1 MNEKQYQ
8 NAIKILNEWAHAYYT
23 LDKPIASDAEYDEL
37 YRQILNYEA
46 KNPLLIA
53 SNSPSRRVGAEILKG
68 FEKMAHIKALWSM
81 EDIFDQNE
89 LKEWLE
95 RGNKQNLELYIEPKF
110 DGASLNLLYENGE
123 LFSAITRGDGKIG
136 ENVTQN
142 ARTITSIP
150 LTIPYKER
158 IEIRG
163 EVLITKSDFN
173 AINQELIKQGK
184 QTLANPRNAAA
195 GSLRQLDS
203 AITRSR
209 RLKFYPWGV
218 GENNLKFTKHN
229 QIMEFIHS
237 LGFLQDEFCVLCVG
251 LENAQNAYNELLRR
265 RESASILMDG
275 MVLRLNDVSQEEKF
289 GYTVKFPRFMVAY
302 KFPALEKSTII
313 LDVVWQVGRTGALT
327 PKAICQSVNI
337 DGANVQHATLHNYDE
352 ICRLGVKIGDV
363 VSIIRSGDVIPKITG
378 VLRPGKEQKEIIK
391 PKFCPQCDSKLFDDG
406 AILKCQN
413 LACKARVLNNMIYF
427 ASKKCMNIDGLSSA
441 TIRLFYELGLIK
453 NISDLY
459 RLKQSDL
466 ENLEGFKDKKITN
479 LLNAIAASKTPS
491 LERFIAS
498 LGIELIGEV
507 AAKKIAQH
515 QKQNWRNASY
525 DELISIDGF
534 GQNMA
539 KSYLEFMRINREK
552 IDELLSF
559 ITPKIQT
566 QTPQTSQISNK
577 TFVLTGTLSAPRQSF
592 KERIEALGGRVSS
605 AISSNTDFLL
615 CGENAGSKLNKA
627 KELGIEILNEA
638 QFNALIAQNDE

>member
-110 DGASLNLLYENGE
+110 DGASLNLLYENGQ

-173 AINQELIKQGK
+173 AINQELTKQGK

-275 MVLRLNDVSQEEKF
+275 MVLRLNDVSQEAKF

-515 QKQNWRNASY
+515 QKQNWRDASY

-534 GQNMA
+534 GENMA

-615 CGENAGSKLNKA
+615 CGQNAGSKLNKA
-627 KELGIEILNEA
+627 KELGVEILNEA

>member
-110 DGASLNLLYENGE
+110 DGASLNLLYENGQ

-150 LTIPYKER
+150 LTIPYKEL

-173 AINQELIKQGK
+173 AINQELTKQGK

-229 QIMEFIHS
+229 QIMEFIRS

-251 LENAQNAYNELLRR
+251 LENAQNAYNELLSRR
-265 RESASILMDG
+265 QSASILMDG

-391 PKFCPQCDSKLFDDG
+391 PKFCPQCASELFDDG

-534 GQNMA
+534 GENMA

-615 CGENAGSKLNKA
+615 CGQNAGSKLNKA
-627 KELGIEILNEA
+627 KELGVEILNET

>member
-173 AINQELIKQGK
+173 AINQELTKQGK

-229 QIMEFIHS
+229 QIMEFIRS

-534 GQNMA
+534 GENMA

-615 CGENAGSKLNKA
+615 CGQNAGSKLNKA
-627 KELGIEILNEA
+627 KELGVEILNEA
-638 QFNALIAQNDE
+638 QFNALIAQNNE

>member
-110 DGASLNLLYENGE
+110 DGASLNLLYEKGQ

-173 AINQELIKQGK
+173 AINQELTKQGK

-229 QIMEFIHS
+229 QIMEFIRS

-251 LENAQNAYNELLRR
+251 LKNAQNAYNELLRR

-391 PKFCPQCDSKLFDDG
+391 PKFCPQCASKLFDDG

-515 QKQNWRNASY
+515 QKQNWRDASY

-534 GQNMA
+534 GENMA

-615 CGENAGSKLNKA
+615 CGQNAGSKLNKA
-627 KELGIEILNEA
+627 KELGVEILNEA

>member
-110 DGASLNLLYENGE
+110 DGASLNLLYENGQ

-173 AINQELIKQGK
+173 AINQELTKQGK

-229 QIMEFIHS
+229 QIMEFIRS

-534 GQNMA
+534 GENMA

-615 CGENAGSKLNKA
+615 CGQNAGSKLNKA
-627 KELGIEILNEA
+627 KELGVEILNEA
-638 QFNALIAQNDE
+638 QFNALIAQNNE

>member
-110 DGASLNLLYENGE
+110 DGASLNLLYENGQ

-150 LTIPYKER
+150 LTIPYKEL

-163 EVLITKSDFN
+163 EVLITKNDFN
-173 AINQELIKQGK
+173 AINQELTKQGK

-275 MVLRLNDVSQEEKF
+275 MVLRLNDVSQEAKF

-391 PKFCPQCDSKLFDDG
+391 PKFCPQCASKLFDDG

-534 GQNMA
+534 GENMA

-566 QTPQTSQISNK
+566 QTSQTSQISNK

-615 CGENAGSKLNKA
+615 CGQNAGSKLNKA
-627 KELGIEILNEA
+627 KELGVEILNEA

>member
-110 DGASLNLLYENGE
+110 DGASLNLLYENGQ

-150 LTIPYKER
+150 LTIPYKEL

-173 AINQELIKQGK
+173 AINQELTKQGK

-229 QIMEFIHS
+229 QIMEFIRS

-251 LENAQNAYNELLRR
+251 LKNAQNAYNELLRR

-391 PKFCPQCDSKLFDDG
+391 PKFCPQCASKLFDDG

-534 GQNMA
+534 GENMA

-615 CGENAGSKLNKA
+615 CGQNAGSKLNKA

-638 QFNALIAQNDE
+638 KFNALIAQNDE

>member
-110 DGASLNLLYENGE
+110 DGASLNLLYENGQ

-150 LTIPYKER
+150 LTIPYKEL

-173 AINQELIKQGK
+173 AINQELTKQGK

-229 QIMEFIHS
+229 QIMEFIRS

-391 PKFCPQCDSKLFDDG
+391 PKFCPQCASKLFDDG

-479 LLNAIAASKTPS
+479 LLNAIAGSKTPS
-491 LERFIAS
+491 LERFITS

-534 GQNMA
+534 GENMA

-615 CGENAGSKLNKA
+615 CGQNAGSKLNKA
-627 KELGIEILNEA
+627 KELGVEILNEA
-638 QFNALIAQNDE
+638 QFNALIAQNNE

>member
-173 AINQELIKQGK
+173 AINQELTKQGK

-229 QIMEFIHS
+229 QIMEFIRS

-466 ENLEGFKDKKITN
+466 ENLEGFKDKKIAN

-515 QKQNWRNASY
+515 QKQNWLSPSY

-534 GQNMA
+534 GENMA

-577 TFVLTGTLSAPRQSF
+577 TFVLTGTLSAPRHSF

-615 CGENAGSKLNKA
+615 CGQNAGSKLNKA
-627 KELGIEILNEA
+627 KELGVEILNET
-638 QFNALIAQNDE
+638 QFNALIAQNNE

>member
-110 DGASLNLLYENGE
+110 DGASLNLLYENGQ

-173 AINQELIKQGK
+173 AINQELTKQGK

-275 MVLRLNDVSQEEKF
+275 MVLRLNDISQEEKF

-378 VLRPGKEQKEIIK
+378 VLRPGREQKEIIK
-391 PKFCPQCDSKLFDDG
+391 PKFCPQCASELFDDG

-427 ASKKCMNIDGLSSA
+427 ANKKCMNIDGLSSA

-566 QTPQTSQISNK
+566 QIPQTSQISNK

-615 CGENAGSKLNKA
+615 CGQNAGSKLNKA
-627 KELGIEILNEA
+627 KELGVEILNEA

>member
-110 DGASLNLLYENGE
+110 DGASLNLLYENGQ

-173 AINQELIKQGK
+173 AINQELTKQGK

-251 LENAQNAYNELLRR
+251 LENAQNAYNELLKRR
-265 RESASILMDG
+265 QSASILMDG

-515 QKQNWRNASY
+515 QKQNWLSPSY

-534 GQNMA
+534 GENMA

>member
-173 AINQELIKQGK
+173 AINQELTKQGK

-229 QIMEFIHS
+229 QIMEFIRS

-391 PKFCPQCDSKLFDDG
+391 PKFCPQCASKLFDDG

-534 GQNMA
+534 GENMA

-615 CGENAGSKLNKA
+615 CGQNAGSKLNKA
-627 KELGIEILNEA
+627 KELGVEILNEA

>member
-110 DGASLNLLYENGE
+110 DGASLNLLYENGQ

-150 LTIPYKER
+150 LAIPYKER

-173 AINQELIKQGK
+173 AINQELTKQGK

-265 RESASILMDG
+265 RQNASILMDG

-534 GQNMA
+534 GENMA

-615 CGENAGSKLNKA
+615 CGQNAGSKLNKA
-627 KELGIEILNEA
+627 KELGVKILNEA
-638 QFNALIAQNDE
+638 QFNALIAQNNE

>member
-110 DGASLNLLYENGE
+110 DGASLNLLYENGQ

-173 AINQELIKQGK
+173 AINQELTKQGK

-229 QIMEFIHS
+229 QIMEFIRS

-327 PKAICQSVNI
+327 PKAIYQSVNI

-534 GQNMA
+534 GENMA

-615 CGENAGSKLNKA
+615 CGQNAGSKLNKA
-627 KELGIEILNEA
+627 KELGVEILNEA
-638 QFNALIAQNDE
+638 QFNALIAQNNE

>member
-110 DGASLNLLYENGE
+110 DGASLNLLYENGQ

-173 AINQELIKQGK
+173 AINQELTKQGK

-229 QIMEFIHS
+229 QIMEFIRS

-391 PKFCPQCDSKLFDDG
+391 PKFCPQCASKLFDDG

-515 QKQNWRNASY
+515 QKQNWLSPSY

-534 GQNMA
+534 GENMA

-605 AISSNTDFLL
+605 AISSSTDFLL
-615 CGENAGSKLNKA
+615 CGQNAGSKLNKA
-627 KELGIEILNEA
+627 KELGVEILNEA

>member
-110 DGASLNLLYENGE
+110 DGASLNLLYENGQ

-173 AINQELIKQGK
+173 AINQELTKQGK

-229 QIMEFIHS
+229 QIMEFIRS

-391 PKFCPQCDSKLFDDG
+391 PKFCPQCASKLFDDG

-515 QKQNWRNASY
+515 QKQNWRDASY

-534 GQNMA
+534 GENMA

-605 AISSNTDFLL
+605 AISSSTDFLL
-615 CGENAGSKLNKA
+615 CGQNAGSKLNKA
-627 KELGIEILNEA
+627 KELGVEILNEA

>member
-110 DGASLNLLYENGE
+110 DGASLNLLYEKGQ

-173 AINQELIKQGK
+173 AINQELTKQGK

-229 QIMEFIHS
+229 QIMEFIRS

-251 LENAQNAYNELLRR
+251 LKNAQNAYNELLRR

-391 PKFCPQCDSKLFDDG
+391 PKFCPQCASKLFDDG

-515 QKQNWRNASY
+515 QKQNWRDASY

-534 GQNMA
+534 GENMA

-615 CGENAGSKLNKA
+615 CGQNSGSKLNKA
-627 KELGIEILNEA
+627 KELGVEILNEA

>member
-1 MNEKQYQ
+1 M
-8 NAIKILNEWAHAYYT
+8 
-23 LDKPIASDAEYDEL
+23 
-37 YRQILNYEA
+37 
-46 KNPLLIA
+46 
-53 SNSPSRRVGAEILKG
+53 GAEILKG

-110 DGASLNLLYENGE
+110 DGASLNLLYENGQ

-173 AINQELIKQGK
+173 AINQELTKQGK

-275 MVLRLNDVSQEEKF
+275 MVLRLNDVSQEAKF

-515 QKQNWRNASY
+515 QKQNWLSPSY

-534 GQNMA
+534 GENMA

-615 CGENAGSKLNKA
+615 CGQNAGSKLNKA
-627 KELGIEILNEA
+627 KELGVEILNEA

>member
-110 DGASLNLLYENGE
+110 DGASLNLLYENGQ

-173 AINQELIKQGK
+173 AINQELTKQGK

-229 QIMEFIHS
+229 QIMEFIRS

-391 PKFCPQCDSKLFDDG
+391 PKFCPQCASKLFDDG

-534 GQNMA
+534 GENMA

-577 TFVLTGTLSAPRQSF
+577 TFVLTGTLSVPRQSF

-615 CGENAGSKLNKA
+615 CGQNAGSKLNKA
-627 KELGIEILNEA
+627 KELGVEILNEA
-638 QFNALIAQNDE
+638 QFNALIAQNNE

>member
-110 DGASLNLLYENGE
+110 DGASLNLLYENGQ

-173 AINQELIKQGK
+173 AINQELTKQGK

-265 RESASILMDG
+265 RENASILMDG

-459 RLKQSDL
+459 RLKQSNL

-534 GQNMA
+534 GENMA

-559 ITPKIQT
+559 ITPKIQA

-615 CGENAGSKLNKA
+615 CGQNAGSKLNKA
-627 KELGIEILNEA
+627 KELGVEILNEA
-638 QFNALIAQNDE
+638 QFNALITQNNE

>member
-110 DGASLNLLYENGE
+110 DGASLNLLYENGQ

-173 AINQELIKQGK
+173 AINQELTKQGK

-229 QIMEFIHS
+229 QIMEFIRS

-265 RESASILMDG
+265 RQNASILMDG

-391 PKFCPQCDSKLFDDG
+391 PKFCPQCASKLFDDG

-515 QKQNWRNASY
+515 QKQNWLSPSY

-534 GQNMA
+534 GENMA

-577 TFVLTGTLSAPRQSF
+577 TFVLTGTLSAPRHSF

-615 CGENAGSKLNKA
+615 CGQNAGSKLNKA
-627 KELGIEILNEA
+627 KELGVEILNEA
-638 QFNALIAQNDE
+638 QFNALIAQNNE

>member
-110 DGASLNLLYENGE
+110 DGASLNLLYENGQ

-173 AINQELIKQGK
+173 AINQELTKQGK

-391 PKFCPQCDSKLFDDG
+391 PKFCPQCASELFDDG

-441 TIRLFYELGLIK
+441 TIRLFYEIGLIK

-507 AAKKIAQH
+507 AAKKIAKH

-534 GQNMA
+534 GENMA

-615 CGENAGSKLNKA
+615 CGQNAGSKLNKA

-638 QFNALIAQNDE
+638 KFNALIAQNDE

>member
-37 YRQILNYEA
+37 YCQILNYEA

-110 DGASLNLLYENGE
+110 DGASLNLLYENGQ

-173 AINQELIKQGK
+173 AINQELTKQGK

-515 QKQNWRNASY
+515 QKQNWLSPSY

-615 CGENAGSKLNKA
+615 CGQNAGSKLNKA

-638 QFNALIAQNDE
+638 QFNALIAQNNE

>member
-110 DGASLNLLYENGE
+110 DGASLNLLYENGQ

-150 LTIPYKER
+150 LTIPYKEL

-173 AINQELIKQGK
+173 AINQELTKQGK

-378 VLRPGKEQKEIIK
+378 VLRPGREQKEIIK
-391 PKFCPQCDSKLFDDG
+391 PKFCPRCDSKLFDDG

-534 GQNMA
+534 GENMA

-615 CGENAGSKLNKA
+615 CGQNAGSKLNKA
-627 KELGIEILNEA
+627 KELGVEILNEA
-638 QFNALIAQNDE
+638 QFNALIAQNNE

>member
-110 DGASLNLLYENGE
+110 DGASLNLLYENGQ

-150 LTIPYKER
+150 LTIPYKEL

-173 AINQELIKQGK
+173 AINQELTKQGK

-229 QIMEFIHS
+229 QIMEFIRS

-391 PKFCPQCDSKLFDDG
+391 PKFCPQCASKLFDDG

-534 GQNMA
+534 GENMA

-615 CGENAGSKLNKA
+615 CGQNAGSKLNKA
-627 KELGIEILNEA
+627 KELGVEILNEA
-638 QFNALIAQNDE
+638 QFNALIAQNNE

>member
-110 DGASLNLLYENGE
+110 DGASLNLLYENGQ

-229 QIMEFIHS
+229 QIMEFIRS

-275 MVLRLNDVSQEEKF
+275 MVLRLNDISQEEKF

-391 PKFCPQCDSKLFDDG
+391 PKFCPQCASELFDDG

-615 CGENAGSKLNKA
+615 CGQNAGSKLNKA
-627 KELGIEILNEA
+627 KELGIEILNET

>member
-110 DGASLNLLYENGE
+110 DGASLNLLYENGQ

-173 AINQELIKQGK
+173 AINQELTKQGK

-275 MVLRLNDVSQEEKF
+275 MVLRLNDVSQEAKF

-391 PKFCPQCDSKLFDDG
+391 PKFCPQCASKLFDDG

-534 GQNMA
+534 GENMA

-577 TFVLTGTLSAPRQSF
+577 TFVLTGTLSAPRQNF

-615 CGENAGSKLNKA
+615 CGQNAGSKLNKA
-627 KELGIEILNEA
+627 KELGVEILNEA
-638 QFNALIAQNDE
+638 QFNALITQNNE

>member
-1 MNEKQYQ
+1 M
-8 NAIKILNEWAHAYYT
+8 
-23 LDKPIASDAEYDEL
+23 
-37 YRQILNYEA
+37 
-46 KNPLLIA
+46 
-53 SNSPSRRVGAEILKG
+53 
-68 FEKMAHIKALWSM
+68 
-81 EDIFDQNE
+81 
-89 LKEWLE
+89 
-95 RGNKQNLELYIEPKF
+95 
-110 DGASLNLLYENGE
+110 
-123 LFSAITRGDGKIG
+123 LF
-136 ENVTQN
+136 
-142 ARTITSIP
+142 
-150 LTIPYKER
+150 
-158 IEIRG
+158 
-163 EVLITKSDFN
+163 
-173 AINQELIKQGK
+173 
-184 QTLANPRNAAA
+184 
-195 GSLRQLDS
+195 
-203 AITRSR
+203 RS
-209 RLKFYPWGV
+209 
-218 GENNLKFTKHN
+218 
-229 QIMEFIHS
+229 
-237 LGFLQDEFCVLCVG
+237 VG

-265 RESASILMDG
+265 RENASILMDG
-275 MVLRLNDVSQEEKF
+275 MVLRLNDISQEEKF

-391 PKFCPQCDSKLFDDG
+391 PKFCPQCASKLFDDG

-534 GQNMA
+534 GENMA

-615 CGENAGSKLNKA
+615 CGQNSGSKLNKA
-627 KELGIEILNEA
+627 KELGVEILNEA
-638 QFNALIAQNDE
+638 QFNALIAQNNE

>member
-110 DGASLNLLYENGE
+110 DGASLNLLYENGQ

-173 AINQELIKQGK
+173 AINQELTKQGK

-229 QIMEFIHS
+229 QIMEFIRS

-391 PKFCPQCDSKLFDDG
+391 PKFCPQCASKLFDDG

-466 ENLEGFKDKKITN
+466 ENLEGFKDKKIAN

-534 GQNMA
+534 GENMA

-615 CGENAGSKLNKA
+615 CGQNAGSKLNKA
-627 KELGIEILNEA
+627 KELGVEILNEA

>member
-110 DGASLNLLYENGE
+110 DGASLNLLYENGQ

-173 AINQELIKQGK
+173 AINQELTKQGK

-275 MVLRLNDVSQEEKF
+275 MVLRLNDVSQEAKF

-515 QKQNWRNASY
+515 QKQNWLNASY

-534 GQNMA
+534 GENMA

-615 CGENAGSKLNKA
+615 CGQNAGSKLNKA
-627 KELGIEILNEA
+627 KELGVEILNEA
-638 QFNALIAQNDE
+638 QFNALIAQNNE

>member
-110 DGASLNLLYENGE
+110 DGASLNLLYENGQ

-173 AINQELIKQGK
+173 AINQELTKQGK

-275 MVLRLNDVSQEEKF
+275 MVLRLNDVSQEAKF

-391 PKFCPQCDSKLFDDG
+391 PKFCPQCASELFDDG

-534 GQNMA
+534 GENMA

-577 TFVLTGTLSAPRQSF
+577 TFVLTGTLSAPRQNF

-615 CGENAGSKLNKA
+615 CGQNAGSKLNKA
-627 KELGIEILNEA
+627 KELGVEILNEA
-638 QFNALIAQNDE
+638 QFNALITQNNE

>member
-110 DGASLNLLYENGE
+110 DGASLNLLYENGQ

-150 LTIPYKER
+150 LTIPYKEL

-173 AINQELIKQGK
+173 AINQELTKQGK

-229 QIMEFIHS
+229 QIMEFIRS

-378 VLRPGKEQKEIIK
+378 VLRPGREQKEIIK
-391 PKFCPQCDSKLFDDG
+391 PKFCPQCASELFDDG

-552 IDELLSF
+552 INELLSF

-627 KELGIEILNEA
+627 KELGVKILNEA

>member
-110 DGASLNLLYENGE
+110 DGASLNLLYENGQ

-173 AINQELIKQGK
+173 AINQELTKQGK

-265 RESASILMDG
+265 RQNASILMDG
-275 MVLRLNDVSQEEKF
+275 MVLRLNDVSQEAKF

-391 PKFCPQCDSKLFDDG
+391 PKFCPQCASKLFDDG

-534 GQNMA
+534 GENMA

-615 CGENAGSKLNKA
+615 CGQNAGSKLNKA
-627 KELGIEILNEA
+627 KELGVEILNEA
-638 QFNALIAQNDE
+638 QFNALIAQNNE

>member
-110 DGASLNLLYENGE
+110 DGASLNLLYENGQ

-173 AINQELIKQGK
+173 AINQELTKQGK

-229 QIMEFIHS
+229 QIMEFIRS

-391 PKFCPQCDSKLFDDG
+391 PKFCPQCASKLFDDG

-534 GQNMA
+534 GENMA

-615 CGENAGSKLNKA
+615 CGQNAGSKLNKA
-627 KELGIEILNEA
+627 KELGVEILNET

>member
-110 DGASLNLLYENGE
+110 DGASLNLLYENGQ

-173 AINQELIKQGK
+173 AINQELTKQGK

-275 MVLRLNDVSQEEKF
+275 MVLRLNDVSQEAKF

-534 GQNMA
+534 GENMA

-615 CGENAGSKLNKA
+615 CGQNAGSKLNKA
-627 KELGIEILNEA
+627 KELGVEILNEA

>member
-110 DGASLNLLYENGE
+110 DGASLNLLYENGQ

-173 AINQELIKQGK
+173 AINQELTKQGK

-265 RESASILMDG
+265 RQNASILMDG

-391 PKFCPQCDSKLFDDG
+391 PKFCPQCASELFDDG

-507 AAKKIAQH
+507 AAKKIAKH

-534 GQNMA
+534 GENMA

-615 CGENAGSKLNKA
+615 CGQNAGSKLNKA

-638 QFNALIAQNDE
+638 KFNALIAQNDE

>member
-110 DGASLNLLYENGE
+110 DGASLNLLYENGQ

-173 AINQELIKQGK
+173 AINQELTKQGK

-265 RESASILMDG
+265 RENASILMDG
-275 MVLRLNDVSQEEKF
+275 MVLRLNDVSQEAKF

-507 AAKKIAQH
+507 AAKKIAKH
-515 QKQNWRNASY
+515 QKQNWRDASY

-534 GQNMA
+534 GENMA

-615 CGENAGSKLNKA
+615 CGQNAGSKLNKA
-627 KELGIEILNEA
+627 KELGVEILNEA
-638 QFNALIAQNDE
+638 QFNALITQNNE

>member
-110 DGASLNLLYENGE
+110 DGASLNLLYENGQ

-173 AINQELIKQGK
+173 AINQELTKQGK

-265 RESASILMDG
+265 RQSASILMDG
-275 MVLRLNDVSQEEKF
+275 MVLRLNDVSQEAKF

-515 QKQNWRNASY
+515 QKQNWLSPSY

-534 GQNMA
+534 GENMA

-615 CGENAGSKLNKA
+615 CGQNAGSKLNKA
-627 KELGIEILNEA
+627 KELGVEILNEA
-638 QFNALIAQNDE
+638 QFNALITQNDE